1 MGVFGRYRGSDPQ
14 GDDGTGDL
22 LRRVLGE
29 LEALSRRV
37 SDRQHAADQA
47 RRATEDA
54 VTTGFARVDSE
65 LRAVRGALDDLARL
79 SRREPRPPR
88 EEPREEP
95 RGEPRQEPRTERREK
110 CPEALETETRTLLR
124 AAGISCATVRA
135 HRDTWAFVVEHAS
148 PDRHFRVPGSVVE
161 EGEAVSVRVS
171 GPSLVAA
178 LTRLRSVSR
187 TDDDPGTRAIAGHL
201 HERLTQTVRDVVEHP
216 HRGDGAPPVTIVID
230 DRVSGPPYGETAATT
245 SRTPA
250 ATTSEPTGTTSA
262 RPTGTVADRPD
273 SPPDTCPG
281 PGGPDD
287 DDPPPG
293 RS

>member
-1 MGVFGRYRGSDPQ
+1 MGVFGRYRGSDPP

-29 LEALSRRV
+29 LEALNRRV
-37 SDRQHAADQA
+37 SDRQQAADQA
-47 RRATEDA
+47 RRSTEDA

-79 SRREPRPPR
+79 SRRAPRPTR
-88 EEPREEP
+88 EEPAEK
-95 RGEPRQEPRTERREK
+95 PRTEPRER
-110 CPEALETETRTLLR
+110 CAEAVETETRTLLR

-161 EGEAVSVRVS
+161 DGEAVSVRVS

-178 LTRLRSVSR
+178 LTRLRGVSR

-216 HRGDGAPPVTIVID
+216 HRGDGVPPVTIVID
-230 DRVSGPPYGETAATT
+230 DRVADGTTTGEAA
-245 SRTPA
+245 
-250 ATTSEPTGTTSA
+250 GTTSA

-273 SPPDTCPG
+273 SPPDPG
-281 PGGPDD
+281 PGPGQPDD
-287 DDPPPG
+287 DDPPPHT
-293 RS
+293 